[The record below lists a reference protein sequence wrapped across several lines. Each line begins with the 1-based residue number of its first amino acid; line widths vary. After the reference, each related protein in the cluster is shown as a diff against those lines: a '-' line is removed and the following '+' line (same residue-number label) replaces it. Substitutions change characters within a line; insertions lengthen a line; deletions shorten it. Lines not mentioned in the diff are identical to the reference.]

1 MPRVERQHDALGALR
16 RHPSLAVGGAITLVI
31 VLLAL
36 VAAVWTPYDVDT
48 QNIPNKFAVPSLA
61 HPLGTDLYGRDIL
74 TRIMLGAGNA
84 LMVGIV
90 AVAIGAGIGVMVG
103 VVAAIRGGVVE
114 AVLMRCSDFVFAFPA
129 ILSALLITNWQG
141 PGAVNAIIA
150 IGIFNIPVFARL
162 TRGAAKTILAREF
175 VRAAR
180 ALGQTVPRIALQH
193 VLPNVAGVLIVQAT
207 TQFAIAILADA
218 ALSYLGL
225 GIQPPHPSWGKM
237 LFDAQTLTGIAP
249 MQAVYPGLAI
259 VISVLGLNL
268 LGDGLR
274 DVLDTRML
282 RARPGVD

>member
-1 MPRVERQHDALGALR
+1 MDTELAGLLR
-16 RHPSLAVGGAITLVI
+16 RLRGHPNLQIGAAITVVV

-36 VAAVWTPYDVDT
+36 VSLVWTPYRIED
-48 QNIPNKFAVPSLA
+48 QLIANRFATPSFA
-61 HPLGTDLYGRDIL
+61 HPLGTDQYGRDTL

-90 AVAIGAGIGVMVG
+90 AVAIGAIVG
-103 VVAAIRGGVVE
+103 VAVGLFAAIEGGVVE

-129 ILSALLITNWQG
+129 ILSAMLFTAWQG
-141 PGAVNAIIA
+141 PGAINAIVA

-162 TRGAAKTILAREF
+162 ARGSAKAVLAREF
-175 VRAAR
+175 VRAAQ
-180 ALGQTVPRIALQH
+180 AMGQTMPMIAIRH
-193 VLPNVAGVLIVQAT
+193 VLPNIAGVLVVQAT

-218 ALSYLGL
+218 GLSYLGL

-237 LFDAQTLTGIAP
+237 LFDMQTMTGMAP

-259 VISVLGLNL
+259 VLSVLGFNL

-274 DVLDTRML
+274 DLLDTRTVGRPQML
-282 RARPGVD
+282 A